1 MTSRTK
7 ALMGTGIGLCVLGAV
22 GLVVGAVV
30 DVEGADPW
38 ASVAGGVAGLLGLA
52 VTIFALTQGVS
63 GSDGARGASG
73 SEGASGS
80 GAPPRVDVSASGPGA
95 VAAGRDIGFV
105 STGSGNIVAPPNPPA
120 PAAPA
125 PGEPS
130 ARSVTASGDRSIA
143 AGRDIHQAQTGD
155 GPTA

>member
-1 MTSRTK
+1 MTAQAK

-52 VTIFALTQGVS
+52 VTIFALTRGES
-63 GSDGARGASG
+63 ASD
-73 SEGASGS
+73 GASGS
-80 GAPPRVDVSASGPGA
+80 GAPPRIDVSASGPGA

-105 STGSGNIVAPPNPPA
+105 STGGGNIAAPPSPPA

-130 ARSVTASGDRSIA
+130 ARNVTASGDRSIA